1 MKILLKYPFNLG
13 SDTIGVGLPT
23 SIGTVHQVR
32 LLTQVILICGK
43 LPLKP
48 TIIPLEVAWTQQE
61 LGWGLVPPSV
71 FLLCSSTYNNP
82 FSA

>member
-1 MKILLKYPFNLG
+1 MNILLKYPFNLG

-32 LLTQVILICGK
+32 LLTQVILM
-43 LPLKP
+43 PLKP
-48 TIIPLEVAWTQQE
+48 TITPLEVVWTQQE

-71 FLLCSSTYNNP
+71 FLLCSPTYNNP